1 MKPREYIHTRMNVHE
16 ESISLQITQLST
28 ETEQFDWNDWADDDY
43 ILVVFFFKNTGLQNY
58 L

>member
-1 MKPREYIHTRMNVHE
+1 MKPREYIHTSMNVHE

-28 ETEQFDWNDWADDDY
+28 ETEQFDWNDRADDDY
-43 ILVVFFFKNTGLQNY
+43 ILIVFFFKNTGLQNY